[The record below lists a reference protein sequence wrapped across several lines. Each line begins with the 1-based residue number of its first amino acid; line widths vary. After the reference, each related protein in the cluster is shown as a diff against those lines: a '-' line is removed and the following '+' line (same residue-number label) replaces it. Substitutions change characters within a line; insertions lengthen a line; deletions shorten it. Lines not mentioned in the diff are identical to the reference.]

1 MLLLRTLRQREQ
13 GAMVMIARLGASSAL
28 SAIQAHNNTTTPA
41 KTSTVTTRRFLAGG
55 APDQRGVL
63 LTNLR
68 LCGQAMR
75 LALVEPLTEED
86 FPGDFLIVRRWHAT
100 RGEARSLACHQ
111 PETLPVSG
119 FQATNDATGVRLV
132 QRAPMLPDGVSSGGV
147 TPEAYIELD
156 WLVSEAILHVTVPV
170 GGQSDVYRLQARFRT
185 PQTSTLDMRWRFEPH
200 GSHVGGGGLL
210 TVCISD
216 VASLRDLHRHAPLVR
231 EAASL
236 AFAYAWLVHRL
247 VAAAPG
253 RIELSGAFVSQDA
266 QRLHASSAL
275 IGLRGLDHDDNDNDN
290 NDEGPRLDLFAHDQ
304 SVDVY
309 VSPVVF
315 ALSGRDPEADVPPG
329 FTALRLRGAEG
340 QRDDGHVIYRME
352 FTRHTDAEPV
362 VRAVCHWLLSPPPP
376 SLPILTTAAEAAA
389 AVSSS
394 RAADIHHPP
403 QELQG
408 AQAEA

>member
-13 GAMVMIARLGASSAL
+13 GAMVMIARLGASSS
-28 SAIQAHNNTTTPA
+28 SAIQPQKNNNTPA
-41 KTSTVTTRRFLAGG
+41 KTKTSTVATRRFLAGG

-132 QRAPMLPDGVSSGGV
+132 QRAPMLGVSSGGV

-247 VAAAPG
+247 AAAAPG

-275 IGLRGLDHDDNDNDN
+275 IGLRGLDHDDDNDN
-290 NDEGPRLDLFAHDQ
+290 NDKGPRLDLFAHDQ

-362 VRAVCHWLLSPPPP
+362 VRAVCHWLLFASPPPP
-376 SLPILTTAAEAAA
+376 SLPILTAAEAAA
-389 AVSSS
+389 AVSS

-408 AQAEA
+408 AQA